1 MKEQIQFL
9 KDLQAT
15 MNYENE
21 HDYDSQASP
30 RFWTIM
36 DYRIVPTHQ
45 DYGMDRMSYYHNDGD
60 HTELENVEELKE
72 FLLDEEYELEDEDEA
87 QEYKE
92 LLESEDTSFDELWG
106 FIENNLN
113 EDGHFNEVPV
123 KEESFIRPDTM
134 FLTKEEAKRHLELNH
149 YHYTS
154 KAHTYAMTAWRAPK
168 VEKLLNILSTFD
180 WDSIEVKEN
189 EYAQKG

>member
-9 KDLQAT
+9 KELQAT
-15 MNYENE
+15 MKHEDEN
-21 HDYDSQASP
+21 DYDGQASP
-30 RFWTIM
+30 RFWAIM
-36 DYRIVPTHQ
+36 DYRTVPGHE
-45 DYGMDRMSYYHNDGD
+45 DYDNGFDSYFYNDGD
-60 HTELENVEELKE
+60 HSE
-72 FLLDEEYELEDEDEA
+72 FHN
-87 QEYKE
+87 
-92 LLESEDTSFDELWG
+92 FDELKDFLEEYYEDGVESDDYLLELLSDKTKDIDTLWAY
-106 FIENNLN
+106 IENHLN
-113 EDGHFNEVPV
+113 DDGYFSKVFV

-168 VEKLLNILSTFD
+168 VDQLLKLLQTFD

-189 EYAQKG
+189 ENE